1 MKLFASLFGFI
12 GEFVAKTT
20 SGACWWTMWD
30 EEETP
35 ESLL

>member
-1 MKLFASLFGFI
+1 MKLFASLFSYL
-12 GEFVAKTT
+12 GEFIAKTT
-20 SGACWWTMWD
+20 SGACVWTMWD